1 MEWAWLSKEKL
12 DEFLIII
19 YEVKNGILLIEKSRE
34 VTPIKKNIWQNVILV
49 IFRISSGLCLKTRK
63 M

>member
-19 YEVKNGILLIEKSRE
+19 YEVKNGILLIEKKQRGD
-34 VTPIKKNIWQNVILV
+34 PH
-49 IFRISSGLCLKTRK
+49 
-63 M
+63 